1 MNKDKIKHL
10 YEKLKTKEIHNLH
23 FDENMYLRNLIDND
37 KLGLKLNY
45 NDIEENFEGKDI
57 DKLLKE
63 NYFFFTENSE
73 KNIINNSDKH
83 NNLLIE
89 GENYFALKALID
101 AKVKV
106 DVIYIDPPYNTGSND
121 FIYNDKKSSSEI
133 GWVNQD
139 DPFRHSKWLSF
150 MKRRLILAK
159 ELLSDTGVIFVSID
173 DNEQAYLKVMMDEI
187 FNTENFINNFIWI
200 SNKKGRQ
207 TNNNIAKT
215 FEYIIAYTKN
225 SGKYNLLKT
234 EVIQQLMPQIY
245 TPTKY
250 PVYTESATH
259 KKYVLKNELKQTN
272 ITKFGVHARPN
283 LRFPIYFLKE
293 KNKLTTIKPIKNFI
307 EIWPRPS
314 SAGWRWS
321 KEKVENESNDLY
333 YDATDNK
340 IYTKNYDYEN
350 TKLKDI
356 ILCSKITTKS
366 GTDELKLLNLT
377 EFEYP
382 KPTNL
387 ISFLLNLHA
396 NKNAIILDFFAG
408 SGTTGH
414 AVMELNK
421 QDGGNRKFILCT
433 NNEWIDKKRDEN
445 KIKQYGNDFY
455 IGDTKKINTRKY
467 KEFGI
472 CRKVTYERLYRIIK
486 GKTTTGNKDYKWIQE
501 NNPYN
506 ENLIYLQIDEPDN
519 MVHKLNGE
527 YEMLEKST
535 NLYKKEFNLQLNIKT
550 IGMNNK

>member
-45 NDIEENFEGKDI
+45 NDIEENFEGEDI

-187 FNTENFINNFIWI
+187 FGEYNCLAAIIVQ
-200 SNKKGRQ
+200 KKSGGGQ
-207 TNNNIAKT
+207 AK
-215 FEYIIAYTKN
+215 
-225 SGKYNLLKT
+225 S
-234 EVIQQLMPQIY
+234 
-245 TPTKY
+245 
-250 PVYTESATH
+250 
-259 KKYVLKNELKQTN
+259 
-272 ITKFGVHARPN
+272 
-283 LRFPIYFLKE
+283 
-293 KNKLTTIKPIKNFI
+293 
-307 EIWPRPS
+307 
-314 SAGWRWS
+314 
-321 KEKVENESNDLY
+321 Y
-333 YDATDNK
+333 YKGHDHLF
-340 IYTKNYDYEN
+340 IYTKNNLTKNGINIPSKHSQIKKININGLLYWYYPDSIRKMHGKFDRK
-350 TKLKDI
+350 KLKDGELNHRNVFLEDYRITFSKEKQKLIEDKLKSKEYITVPFKNEEFSANMIVKAELSNNIERKKLIYSI
-356 ILCSKITTKS
+356 ITAWTSEGQNTYENIMPQ
-366 GTDELKLLNLT
+366 NT
-377 EFEYP
+377 EGRTFDAP
-382 KPTNL
+382 KPLSLMVEILKYNL
-387 ISFLLNLHA
+387 P
-396 NKNAIILDFFAG
+396 KNGIVLDFFAG
-408 SGTTGH
+408 TGTTAH

-501 NNPYN
+501 NNPYD